1 MLDVREQRARLVGWA
16 ESAKER
22 AATLQAAAQAAAGE
36 VRRLQED
43 AAELRVLA
51 TAAERA
57 ARVFDDAARACR
69 EAAAAT
75 EALAA
80 ARPEGI
86 TVDEWL
92 ERSR

>member
-1 MLDVREQRARLVGWA
+1 MLDERGQRARLVEWA
-16 ESAKER
+16 ESANKR
-22 AATLQAAAQAAAGE
+22 AAALQAAACTAAGD

-43 AAELRVLA
+43 AAELGVLA

-57 ARVFDDAARACR
+57 SRVFDEAARACR
-69 EAAAAT
+69 EAAAAM
-75 EALAA
+75 EALDAA
-80 ARPEGI
+80 KPEEM